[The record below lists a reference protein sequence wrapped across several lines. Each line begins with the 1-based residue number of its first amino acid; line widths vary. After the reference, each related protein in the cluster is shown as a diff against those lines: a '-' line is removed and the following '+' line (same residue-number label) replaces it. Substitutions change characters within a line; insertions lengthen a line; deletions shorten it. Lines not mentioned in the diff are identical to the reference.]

1 MAGGLGGVA
10 QLTAAPM
17 PISLAQLLGRDGGGG
32 AHGGRASGSGK
43 LQEMLGTLQPLD
55 FAERRLLPQE
65 KEKARVPGPF
75 ARDSR
80 STVESSVV
88 GPTPNPDAAASI
100 AKRTSAA
107 LIQRCRGSSA
117 AVSSALS
124 AVYKVPEHEVQHLAE
139 LTFVAT
145 GSGGAPPVLVR
156 GGLPPLAA
164 TVLCSSSARNSCAII
179 AP

>member
-55 FAERRLLPQE
+55 LAERRLLPQE
-65 KEKARVPGPF
+65 KLNLPVPLPL

-80 STVESSVV
+80 SNVSSDV
-88 GPTPNPDAAASI
+88 GPTPNPDADAS
-100 AKRTSAA
+100 SANS
-107 LIQRCRGSSA
+107 SSA
-117 AVSSALS
+117 ARI
-124 AVYKVPEHEVQHLAE
+124 ERC
-139 LTFVAT
+139 T
-145 GSGGAPPVLVR
+145 GAGWNKGKLQRRPGGAR
-156 GGLPPLAA
+156 
-164 TVLCSSSARNSCAII
+164 
-179 AP
+179 

>member
-43 LQEMLGTLQPLD
+43 RQEMLGTLQPLD
-55 FAERRLLPQE
+55 FAERLLLPQE

-80 STVESSVV
+80 SRVESSDV
-88 GPTPNPDAAASI
+88 GPTPNPDADA
-100 AKRTSAA
+100 
-107 LIQRCRGSSA
+107 SSA
-117 AVSSALS
+117 N
-124 AVYKVPEHEVQHLAE
+124 
-139 LTFVAT
+139 
-145 GSGGAPPVLVR
+145 
-156 GGLPPLAA
+156 
-164 TVLCSSSARNSCAII
+164 SSSEARIERYKRGCTACSGR
-179 AP
+179 

>member
-43 LQEMLGTLQPLD
+43 RQEMLGTLQPLD

-80 STVESSVV
+80 SRVESSDV
-88 GPTPNPDAAASI
+88 GPTPNPDADASS
-100 AKRTSAA
+100 AK
-107 LIQRCRGSSA
+107 SSSEARMERWRPASVAEA
-117 AVSSALS
+117 AVSRSALP
-124 AVYKVPEHEVQHLAE
+124 AD
-139 LTFVAT
+139 
-145 GSGGAPPVLVR
+145 
-156 GGLPPLAA
+156 
-164 TVLCSSSARNSCAII
+164 
-179 AP
+179 

>member
-32 AHGGRASGSGK
+32 AHGGRASGCGK

-55 FAERRLLPQE
+55 FAERLLLPQE

-88 GPTPNPDAAASI
+88 GPTPNPDADA
-100 AKRTSAA
+100 
-107 LIQRCRGSSA
+107 SSA
-117 AVSSALS
+117 N
-124 AVYKVPEHEVQHLAE
+124 
-139 LTFVAT
+139 
-145 GSGGAPPVLVR
+145 
-156 GGLPPLAA
+156 
-164 TVLCSSSARNSCAII
+164 SSSEARIERCKRRAVVQRSLSGALV
-179 AP
+179 AL

>member
-32 AHGGRASGSGK
+32 AHGGRASGCGK

-65 KEKARVPGPF
+65 KEKARVPAPF

-80 STVESSVV
+80 SKFESPDM
-88 GPTPNPDAAASI
+88 GPAPTPAADTSS
-100 AKRTSAA
+100 AKSSRKARIELQAA
-107 LIQRCRGSSA
+107 LGGRQSG
-117 AVSSALS
+117 VVAL
-124 AVYKVPEHEVQHLAE
+124 
-139 LTFVAT
+139 
-145 GSGGAPPVLVR
+145 
-156 GGLPPLAA
+156 
-164 TVLCSSSARNSCAII
+164 
-179 AP
+179 